1 MRRRD
6 FIKAIAGS
14 PIAWP
19 LVARAQQPATPTV
32 GFLHYGSPDGAG
44 PVAAK
49 FRDGLSES
57 GFIDGRNVAIEYR
70 WADGQADRL
79 PLLAAELVN
88 QKVAAILAAS
98 PPIALAV
105 KAATTQIPTVF
116 TTGDDPVQGGLVAS
130 LNRPGGNV
138 TGGRLFYLICLREDV
153 CERGQH

>member
-49 FRDGLSES
+49 FRDGLSEG
-57 GFIDGRNVAIEYR
+57 GFIEGRNVAIDIVGLR
-70 WADGQADRL
+70 VRADRL
-79 PLLAAELVN
+79 PTLAAELIN
-88 QKVAAILAAS
+88 QKVAAILAAG
-98 PPIALAV
+98 PPIAQV
-105 KAATTQIPTVF
+105 
-116 TTGDDPVQGGLVAS
+116 VQGGNNADPDCIHKRR
-130 LNRPGGNV
+130 RPGS
-138 TGGRLFYLICLREDV
+138 GRARRKPEPPGRQCHRRIYLRQRTRSETARAIA
-153 CERGQH
+153 